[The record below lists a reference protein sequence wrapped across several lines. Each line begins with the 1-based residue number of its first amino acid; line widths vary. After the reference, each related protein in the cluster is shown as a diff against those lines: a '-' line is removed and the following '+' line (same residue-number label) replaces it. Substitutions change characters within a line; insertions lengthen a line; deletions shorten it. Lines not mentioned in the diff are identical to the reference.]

1 MKKIPLSPLPVR
13 LIRALFH
20 YWRYFLRSVAP
31 VWRAFY
37 FTRLAW
43 RIPDRARK
51 KHCYIVAGSGSG
63 KSELLKVLILSHLK
77 KRQRSETVFL
87 LDPHGDIA
95 GEVARFKEH
104 RAGENLL
111 YVSPDLDPA
120 FTCCINPL
128 EMGQGRNNPQQ
139 VAFMAECLTEVFKE
153 IVGAETH
160 ITANMETLLK
170 AVLSVLL
177 QREGS
182 TLLDLQR
189 FMRDEENAE
198 LWEYATEHS
207 TAGQR
212 HFFTSAF
219 YDKNYTATKNA
230 LYTKLQSLLNSETF
244 YRLTIGKSTVDLQQA
259 MDSKK
264 TVVFNLAKGLI
275 GQQTAP
281 AFGRFIVGMIQ
292 GFSFARQTL
301 PKAQRTPVFL
311 YLDEFQNFITPS
323 IETILAE
330 SRKYA
335 VHLTLAQQFHGQ
347 GTNPALRGAILNNTA
362 VKIAGRGEG
371 ASLKAIQEMMTGAS
385 KQDLQNLETGYFLL
399 KLQSETILQT
409 HLTENLAQPFR
420 VTTSY
425 LGNRHAM
432 TPHQWQQV
440 KNYQRDHYYT
450 PILKR
455 TSGDLSRANPES
467 IESHLEH
474 DKSPQNENFSP
485 YRASKP
491 VTPMF
496 DL

>member
-1 MKKIPLSPLPVR
+1 M
-13 LIRALFH
+13 
-20 YWRYFLRSVAP
+20 
-31 VWRAFY
+31 
-37 FTRLAW
+37 
-43 RIPDRARK
+43 
-51 KHCYIVAGSGSG
+51 AGSGSG

-77 KRQRSETVFL
+77 KSKRTETVFL

-104 RAGENLL
+104 RGGENLL
-111 YVSPDLDPA
+111 YISPDLDPA

-128 EMGQGRNNPQQ
+128 DMGQGRNNPQQ

-153 IVGAETH
+153 IVGAETS

-198 LWEYATEHS
+198 LWEYAKAHS
-207 TAGQR
+207 SAGQR

-219 YDKNYTATKNA
+219 YDRNYTATKNA

-244 YRLTIGKSTVDLQQA
+244 YRLTIGESTVNLRQA

-281 AFGRFIVGMIQ
+281 AFGRFIVGMVQ

-301 PKAQRTPVFL
+301 PKAKRTPVFL

-347 GTNPALRGAILNNTA
+347 GTSPALRGAILNNTA

-399 KLQSETILQT
+399 KLQPETILQT

-432 TPHQWQQV
+432 NPQEWQKV
-440 KNYQRDHYYT
+440 KTYQRDHYYK
-450 PILKR
+450 PI
-455 TSGDLSRANPES
+455 SDAINSNLSDAKAQEVES
-467 IESHLEH
+467 YQK
-474 DKSPQNENFSP
+474 DQKAAQNENFSP
-485 YRASKP
+485 YRPSKP
-491 VTPMF
+491 VKPMF